1 MKKWIGAIVL
11 LIVICVA
18 VPAMAVDVQ
27 MNGNVLVNGGG
38 VTANLFTGDGS
49 SLTNLP
55 GGNIAAGSVIT
66 AGTVNTTS
74 IANYAITPG
83 KIGFYQNH
91 VAIVATSGG
100 DYTDPSTAMTN
111 YSAWCPAP
119 SATHPCLLKIMPGVY
134 TVGSSVV
141 MQAYIDI
148 EGSGEKTT
156 KITSALSSSAWPP
169 DTATLTGA
177 SNAELRFL
185 TVENTG
191 AGSYT
196 TAILNTSQ
204 SPSMLHVTA
213 TASGGTGGNYGVY
226 NYASSPT
233 MTNVTATVSGGT
245 GGNYGVYNYFISSP
259 AMTNMTATASGGT
272 SSYGVFN
279 YSTSSPAMT
288 NVTATASGGT
298 SNNIGVSNNTSSPT
312 MTNVTATASGGAD
325 NIGVSNS
332 TSSPTMTNV
341 TASGSGGGT
350 YNYGVYND
358 TSGTVTI
365 NNSVIKGTTNSIDNG
380 AGVTTLVG
388 NTKLDGVT
396 SNAGTLTCAGVYN
409 ATYAFYPSTC
419 P

>member
-38 VTANLFTGDGS
+38 VTANSFTGDGS
-49 SLTNLP
+49 LLTNLP

-119 SATHPCLLKIMPGVY
+119 SATNPCLLKIMPGVY

-148 EGSGEKTT
+148 EGSGERTT
-156 KITSALSSSAWPP
+156 RITSALSSSALPP
-169 DTATLTGA
+169 DTATLQGA

-191 AGSYT
+191 TGT
-196 TAILNTSQ
+196 ENVAILNTSQ

-213 TASGGTGGNYGVY
+213 SASGGTN
-226 NYASSPT
+226 N
-233 MTNVTATVSGGT
+233 N
-245 GGNYGVYNYFISSP
+245 I
-259 AMTNMTATASGGT
+259 
-272 SSYGVFN
+272 GVFN
-279 YSTSSPAMT
+279 NTSSPAMT

-298 SNNIGVSNNTSSPT
+298 SSYGVYNDFTSSPAMTNVTATGSWGTYNYGVYNFTSSPT
-312 MTNVTATASGGAD
+312 MTNVTATGSGGTF
-325 NIGVSNS
+325 NYGVENY

-341 TASGSGGGT
+341 TATGSGGT
-350 YNYGVYND
+350 YNYGVLNN

-365 NNSVIKGTTNSIDNG
+365 NNSVIKGATNSIYNDS
-380 AGVTTLVG
+380 GVTTRVG
-388 NTKLDGVT
+388 NTKLDGAT

>member
-18 VPAMAVDVQ
+18 VPAMSADVTVPGSMQ
-27 MNGNVLVNGGG
+27 
-38 VTANLFTGDGS
+38 ANSFAGDGS
-49 SLTNLP
+49 LLTNLP

-111 YSAWCPAP
+111 YPAWCPAP
-119 SATHPCLLKIMPGVY
+119 SATNPCLLKIMPGVY

-148 EGSGEKTT
+148 EGSGETT
-156 KITSALSSSAWPP
+156 PRITSALSSSVWPP
-169 DTATLTGA
+169 DTATLQGA

-191 AGSYT
+191 GT
-196 TAILNTSQ
+196 ENVAILNTSQ

-213 TASGGTGGNYGVY
+213 SASGGSSSFGIFNNASSPTMTNVTATGSGGTYSYGVY

-233 MTNVTATVSGGT
+233 MTNVTATATGGT
-245 GGNYGVYNYFISSP
+245 GDNYGVYNCISSSP
-259 AMTNMTATASGGT
+259 AMTNVTATATASGGAFN
-272 SSYGVFN
+272 YGVYN
-279 YSTSSPAMT
+279 STSSPAMT
-288 NVTATASGGT
+288 NVTATAT
-298 SNNIGVSNNTSSPT
+298 
-312 MTNVTATASGGAD
+312 
-325 NIGVSNS
+325 
-332 TSSPTMTNV
+332 
-341 TASGSGGGT
+341 GGGWRQLWSFQQHLVT
-350 YNYGVYND
+350 GDDKCDGYGFGGDWRQLWSLQFLLRNSND
-358 TSGTVTI
+358 
-365 NNSVIKGTTNSIDNG
+365 
-380 AGVTTLVG
+380 
-388 NTKLDGVT
+388 
-396 SNAGTLTCAGVYN
+396 
-409 ATYAFYPSTC
+409 
-419 P
+419 